1 MLKDANRRKFD
12 VVMTWAIDRLGRS
25 LIDLLGTIEHLQEV
39 GVDLYLDRQHID
51 TTTPTGKPLFQI
63 TGAFAEFE
71 RSMIRQRI
79 RAGLSVIK
87 EKIARDGKFVSRT
100 GRVRRKLGRPG
111 AEPDKIEQARREL
124 AKGLGIVKVAREVGL
139 GVGTVHR
146 LKRETGVHAAG

>member
-1 MLKDANRRKFD
+1 
-12 VVMTWAIDRLGRS
+12 
-25 LIDLLGTIEHLQEV
+25 
-39 GVDLYLDRQHID
+39 
-51 TTTPTGKPLFQI
+51 LFQI